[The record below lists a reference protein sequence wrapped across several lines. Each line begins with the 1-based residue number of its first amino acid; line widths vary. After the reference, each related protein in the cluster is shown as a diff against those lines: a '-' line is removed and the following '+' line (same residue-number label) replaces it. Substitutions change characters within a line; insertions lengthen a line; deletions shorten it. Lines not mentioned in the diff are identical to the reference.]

1 MDDEADDVAEKEK
14 YKERAVL
21 SMKYEELVA
30 KVRKEEE
37 TSGKKS
43 ISLIVV
49 GELPFPHLHVQ
60 RLMSKAM

>member
-1 MDDEADDVAEKEK
+1 MDDEVDEAEKEK

-30 KVRKEEE
+30 KVKKDEEE
-37 TSGKKS
+37 SGKKS

-49 GELPFPHLHVQ
+49 G
-60 RLMSKAM
+60 MSRFVGLF